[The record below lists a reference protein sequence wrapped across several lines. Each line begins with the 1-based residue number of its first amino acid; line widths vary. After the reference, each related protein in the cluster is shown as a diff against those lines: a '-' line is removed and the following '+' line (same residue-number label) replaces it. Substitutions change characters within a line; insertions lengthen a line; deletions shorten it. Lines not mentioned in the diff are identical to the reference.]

1 MKFKTLLS
9 KIESLNE
16 NSGEHTEGGGLY
28 IGDPQGR
35 LGPSAL
41 TDKGTFNIKLPHSID
56 AINAMLGAFSAK
68 DYIDPTGVLA
78 VVKQK
83 LNHFGFDFDAKAAMA
98 AENEDGAINIPLVQY
113 GSTQLGVYGQNPY
126 EDVNKKGFSQGDGIK
141 EKIGHGL
148 DLVVNIQKNPNGL
161 KKVNIV
167 IAPSS
172 GPSPVDGNEGESDC
186 GCMH

>member
-9 KIESLNE
+9 KITTLAE
-16 NSGEHTEGGGLY
+16 NSGEHTMGGGLF

-41 TDKGTFNIKLPHSID
+41 TDKGTFNIQLPNSID
-56 AINAMLGAFSAK
+56 AINAMLAGFSSK

-83 LNHFGFDFDAKAAMA
+83 LNHFGFDFDANAAKV
-98 AENEDGAINIPLVQY
+98 AESQTESTKIPLVQY
-113 GSTQLGVYGQNPY
+113 GSPQLGVYGQNPY
-126 EDVNKKGFSQGDGIK
+126 DDINVKGFSQGDGIK
-141 EKIGHGL
+141 EKLGHGL
-148 DLVVNIQKNPNGL
+148 DLVVSVNKNPNGL
-161 KKVNIV
+161 KRVNII
-167 IAPSS
+167 IAPAAGS
-172 GPSPVDGNEGESDC
+172 SPVDNTLGDSNC